1 MADIYVVY
9 AGDDRELARLL
20 VEGLR
25 ARWTVWW
32 DEDLVGRYPQEIER
46 EMPLAGCVVLV
57 NSAGS
62 RERDHIIDELRLA
75 KDNGKTI
82 IPARLDDA
90 KPPYG
95 YGTLT
100 GPSIADWT
108 GEDDHEGWRLLQHK
122 ISRIVPP
129 REKPLRPVSIL
140 GGRLKL
146 PGVFMSVSSHETQV
160 SPEDAVRLAK
170 TFGCQT
176 VLTSAYDW
184 ASNRVTKKRTKALA
198 QLHSSGA
205 LIFMDSGNYEAQRR
219 NDKTWTPKHY
229 ADTLKTAPH
238 DLACTFDVLP
248 APKDPDKAFEAL
260 ITGAKRD
267 AGFTSA
273 PIIPIVHCPR
283 LRGGGYD
290 LQHLPKL
297 MHDLALELKPP
308 LLAVPERELG
318 AGLIER
324 AREMRRLRE
333 ALDVLPFYQPVHLL
347 GTGNPWS
354 IVALAAAGAD
364 SFDGLEWCRVAVDRD
379 TNRLNHFQ
387 HHDLFAGQSA
397 FSAVTRAAVADSGFP
412 FAGRAALHNLDY
424 YDDLTRQLQA
434 YAAKGG
440 LETLVTGLLGGP
452 NTRQLAD
459 QIPGLFK

>member
-9 AGDDRELARLL
+9 TGDDREHARRI

-25 ARWTVWW
+25 PRWTVWW
-32 DEDLVGRYPQEIER
+32 DADLVGRYPQVIER
-46 EMPLAGCVVLV
+46 EMPLSGCVVLV
-57 NSAGS
+57 NSA
-62 RERDHIIDELRLA
+62 RVRDQDHVIEELRLA
-75 KDNGKTI
+75 KEAGKTI

-95 YGTLT
+95 FGTYS
-100 GPSIADWT
+100 GSKIEGWT

-122 ISRIVPP
+122 ISQIVPP
-129 REKPLRPVSIL
+129 REKPRRPVSIL
-140 GGRLKL
+140 NGRLAL

-170 TFGCQT
+170 TFGCRT

-184 ASNRVTKKRTKALA
+184 AHGRVTSKRTTALA
-198 QLHSSGA
+198 QLHRSGA

-219 NDKTWTPKHY
+219 ADKTWTPKHY
-229 ADTLKTAPH
+229 AETLKTAPH
-238 DLACTFDVLP
+238 DVACAFDVLP
-248 APKDPDKAFEAL
+248 APKDPVKAFDAL
-260 ITGAKRD
+260 VAGVERD

-273 PIIPIVHCPR
+273 PIVPIVHCPR
-283 LRGGGYD
+283 LPGGGYD

-324 AREMRRLRE
+324 AREMRRLRQ
-333 ALDVLPFYQPVHLL
+333 ALDALPFYQPVHLL

-354 IVALAAAGAD
+354 IAALAAAGAD
-364 SFDGLEWCRVAVDRD
+364 SFDGLEWCRVVVDRD

-387 HHDLFAGQSA
+387 HYDLFAGQSA
-397 FSAVTRAAVADSGFP
+397 VSAVTRAAVAENGFP
-412 FAGRAALHNLDY
+412 FAVRAALHNLDY
-424 YDDLTRQLQA
+424 YDDLTRQLQS

-440 LETLVTGLLGGP
+440 METLVTGLLGGP
-452 NTRQLAD
+452 NTRQLAE
-459 QIPGLFK
+459 QAGLFK